1 MVRIRFGRK
10 KRPILA
16 GKLKKTIKENKDSK
30 DVSMVTVLRDNSRA
44 KEMGYFG
51 KGS

>member
-30 DVSMVTVLRDNSRA
+30 DVSIVLRDNSRA